1 MQKREKL
8 LAARSVCPLRGIHAL
23 LVAILIGVITIG
35 SIGVGVL
42 ANHVN
47 GIDGTELKSSVLK
60 QDKESGKSAP
70 ASKKTKK
77 VKKKKSAQALLAEL
91 HSSDLEGT
99 DPLTF
104 CLYAPPE
111 KPEYKAEVVTR
122 DTRVWVLEGGEFEAS
137 IYVKNTGN
145 TAWFG
150 DSSPCTGM
158 NFVRLG
164 TTRAKDRNSI
174 FFNPGDPHWLK
185 TNRIA
190 MMEPRVDPGQMAT
203 FTFRS
208 KAPMV
213 TDIFR
218 EYFAPVIENTV
229 WLDSR
234 DATAYVDVWTGE
246 NPTDFERSLKYLGF
260 SGQASTINPDAE
272 KVIEVDISEQ
282 TLKFKVGETVVRN
295 FRVSTGTFSTPT
307 PIGRFKIFLKQELR
321 IGNKW
326 PHYHMPNFMMFTEQ
340 GAGFHALP
348 YLANDGGIFWNE
360 ALNHIGQRASHGCI
374 RLLTEEAADLFEI
387 SDIGTAVWT
396 HY

>member
-1 MQKREKL
+1 MQKREKF
-8 LAARSVCPLRGIHAL
+8 HAI

-35 SIGVGVL
+35 SVGVGVL

-47 GIDGTELKSSVLK
+47 GTDGTELQSSVLK
-60 QDKESGKSAP
+60 QDKQSGKNAA

-77 VKKKKSAQALLAEL
+77 VKKKKSAKALLSQLEE
-91 HSSDLEGT
+91 SSSESAS
-99 DPLTF
+99 DPLAA

-122 DTRVWVLEGGEFEAS
+122 DIRVWVLEGGEFEAS

-150 DSSPCTGM
+150 DTSACGSM
-158 NFVRLG
+158 NYTRLG
-164 TTRAKDRNSI
+164 TTKTQDRNSV
-174 FFNPGDPHWLK
+174 FFNPGDSRWVNAH
-185 TNRIA
+185 RVSMVEA
-190 MMEPRVDPGQMAT
+190 RVDPGQIAT
-203 FTFRS
+203 FSFRS
-208 KAPMV
+208 NAPMV

-218 EYFAPVIENTV
+218 EYFAPVIENTA

-246 NPTDFERSLKYLGF
+246 NPTNFERSLKYLGF

-282 TLKFKVGETVVRN
+282 TLKFKVGETVVRD

-307 PIGRFKIFLKQELR
+307 PIGRFKLLLKQELR
-321 IGNKW
+321 IGHKW

-360 ALNHIGQRASHGCI
+360 ALNHIGQRASHGCV
-374 RLLTEEAADLFEI
+374 RMLPEEAADLFDI
-387 SDIGTAVWT
+387 TDIGTVVWT